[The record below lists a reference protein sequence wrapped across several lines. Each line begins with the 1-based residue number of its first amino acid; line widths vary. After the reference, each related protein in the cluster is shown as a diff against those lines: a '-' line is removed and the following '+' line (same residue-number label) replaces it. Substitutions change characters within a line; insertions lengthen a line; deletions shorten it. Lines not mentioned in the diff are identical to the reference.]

1 MSTQRF
7 VLLLLAIIGIA
18 ATFMPWYTVENIGNL
33 TGVSTSGW
41 FTFIMFIL
49 IFFVTMRRNTRGDM
63 SYGQTWLVA
72 VLGIAAGTVV
82 MWRIFDIY
90 FAQDTLLGLSG
101 NLRGITGNQ
110 IALQYGIWLVIA
122 AGFGMPVCGFL
133 FRRRI
138 RS

>member
-7 VLLLLAIIGIA
+7 VLLLLAIIGLA

-41 FTFIMFIL
+41 FTFILFIL
-49 IFFVTMRRNTRGDM
+49 IFFLTMRHNTRGDM
-63 SYGQTWLVA
+63 SYGETWLVA
-72 VLGIAAGTVV
+72 VLGIAAGIVV
-82 MWRIFDIY
+82 LWRIFDVY

-101 NLRGITGNQ
+101 RLSGILGSQVVLR
-110 IALQYGIWLVIA
+110 YGIWLVVA
-122 AGFGMPVCGFL
+122 AGLGMPLCGFL

-138 RS
+138 GS